1 MIGLSFSQLSKRFL
15 VKGREVPA
23 LEQLNLQVRPGERIA
38 LLGPSGCGKST
49 LLNILAGLEPAEGRL
64 DFSQPPHIGYV
75 FQEARLLPWLTLEQ
89 NLLLVQPR
97 PDRGIVWD
105 WLQRVGLAGYAN
117 YFPQQLSIGM
127 QQRAAVA
134 RALLIRPNLVLL
146 DEPFSS
152 LDELTA
158 QHMRQELVGWLGAV
172 PATVILVTHNP
183 LEAVYLADRVV
194 LLSKAPGRICCVK
207 EVPFPQPRTY
217 EDPALWIFSRHLVRL
232 LEAS

>member
-1 MIGLSFSQLSKRFL
+1 MIGLSLSQLSKRFL
-15 VKGREVPA
+15 VKGREVPV

-49 LLNILAGLEPAEGRL
+49 LLNILTGLEPAEGRL
-64 DFSQPPHIGYV
+64 DFSQPPRIGYV

-97 PDRGIVWD
+97 PDKGIVWG
-105 WLQRVGLAGYAN
+105 WLQRVGLAGYAS

-158 QHMRQELVGWLGAV
+158 QHMRQELVGWLEAV

-183 LEAVYLADRVV
+183 LEAAYLADRVV
-194 LLSKAPGRICCVK
+194 LLSKAPGRICRVE
-207 EVPFPQPRTY
+207 EVPFPRPRTY
-217 EDPALWIFSRHLVRL
+217 EDPALWTYSRHLVGL